1 MQRDAAVP
9 GLTEPEK
16 TAERPVARPG
26 TQGPFGRAVRGVVRT
41 TSFVGKELT
50 EVRRQPRLLLS
61 LVLGPFL
68 ILFLFGVGYAANPR
82 DIRTVVVLPSNSPLA
97 NNADQYR
104 DAFAKPFV
112 LDSVTQNADQAR
124 QRLANREIEAVIY
137 FPPNAYET
145 VLGGQRAVLQL
156 EYNEI
161 DPLTSQ
167 WLNYYAY
174 VQTNELNKRILI
186 EALKQDDASGQGRTE
201 ETRNLA
207 VAMGNDAAALQAAI
221 AANDRNAAL
230 DRIAAIRRNNTK
242 AQQNTIT
249 SAQVLGGVALFTN
262 VQNPQETPQG
272 KALTSAQEAI
282 GRIDDTTNRLQSTA
296 QAGQFTPADA
306 QAAGQIQTDAQA
318 IGASTDQLKLIPP
331 ELLVSPFEAK
341 SRNIS
346 TIEPDFVEFYAPAVI
361 ALLIQHIAVTLTA
374 LTLVRE
380 RLLGSVELFRVSPTG
395 AGEITIGKYLG
406 YFVLTA
412 FIGAAL
418 AAAMHLGLGVHIL
431 GGYGLFATAALL
443 LVVASLSFGFFISAI
458 SNSESQA
465 VQFSMLVLLASVFF
479 SGFFLGLDSLLP
491 YVRVVSYA
499 LPVTYGIKAL
509 QAVMLRGEQP
519 PLWTLAAL
527 GGMALLLFIASTGL
541 FRRQFKRG

>member
-1 MQRDAAVP
+1 MLRETSAP
-9 GLTEPEK
+9 GQARQAEP
-16 TAERPVARPG
+16 AIARPRH
-26 TQGPFGRAVRGVVRT
+26 QGPLGRGVRGVVRT

-50 EVRRQPRLLLS
+50 EVRRQPRLLLT
-61 LVLGPFL
+61 LVVGPFL
-68 ILFLFGVGYAANPR
+68 ILFLFGIGYAATPK
-82 DIRTVVVLPSNSPLA
+82 DIRTVVVLPSDSPLA
-97 NNADQYR
+97 GQADQYR

-112 LDSVTQNADQAR
+112 LDSVTQNAEQAR
-124 QRLANREIEAVIY
+124 QRLVNREIQAVIY

-145 VLGGQRAVLQL
+145 VLQGQRAVLQL

-186 EALKQDDASGQGRTE
+186 EALRQNGGAGGGQQQAE
-201 ETRNLA
+201 ENKNLA
-207 VAMGNDAAALQAAI
+207 TAMGNDAGALRTAI
-221 AANDRNAAL
+221 AANDSNAAL
-230 DRIAAIRRNNTK
+230 GHIAAIKANNAK
-242 AQQNTIT
+242 AQQNILT

-262 VQNPQETPQG
+262 VQNPEQTRQG
-272 KALTSAQEAI
+272 LALKNSQLAI
-282 GRIDDTTNRLQSTA
+282 GRINDATNKLQADA
-296 QAGQFTPADA
+296 QAGQFKPEDGQLAA
-306 QAAGQIQTDAQA
+306 QIETDSQT
-318 IGASTDQLKLIPP
+318 IGASADQLKLIPP
-331 ELLVSPFEAK
+331 EILVSPFEAK

-346 TIEPDFVEFYAPAVI
+346 PIEPDFVEFYAPAVI

-395 AGEITIGKYLG
+395 AFEVTIGKYLG
-406 YFVLTA
+406 YFLLTA
-412 FIGAAL
+412 ILGAAL

-431 GGYGLFATAALL
+431 AGYGLFAAALL
-443 LVVASLSFGFFISAI
+443 LLIVASLSFGFFISAV

-479 SGFFLGLDSLLP
+479 GGFFLGFESLAP
-491 YVRVVSYA
+491 YVRVVSYI
-499 LPVTYGIKAL
+499 LPVTYGIRAL

-519 PLWTLAAL
+519 PIWTLAAL
-527 GGMALLLFIASTGL
+527 GGMALLLFIVSTGL
-541 FRRQFKRG
+541 FRRQFRRG